1 MATPAQPPRLAVG
14 VFGVGLL
21 NTSVVNAFPFL
32 AGALIDAGGVSTAD
46 VGLLISLELTV
57 TAITALA
64 LSAPRLRVS
73 PRNVGLMGCAAF
85 ALGNLLAAGTLSPEG
100 VPLAIARLV
109 AGFGGGLGLAAAGRA
124 VALASSPARL
134 SAAAAIV
141 LSVIGG
147 AVALC
152 AGALVAGGGYADA
165 CLLLAT
171 LALAAAP
178 FVLVLPGAPPTQAG
192 PEPGRSPIAWRKAS
206 PLLCATTLTFLAS
219 GSIWSYC
226 ERIGLAAGMS
236 HRDVTT
242 AVGLSALAGAAGG
255 WAAMAFSRNGRRF
268 LSAGAGVLLFGVSAC
283 ALALAS
289 APLAYVTALTTLSF
303 GFVFVLPF
311 LLGCAVEIDPSGGLA
326 SATYG
331 AQILAG
337 AVAPFVGG
345 LTLLHGSFETLGLF
359 AALAS
364 ALALG
369 GLVIAARAGKP
380 ST

>member
-1 MATPAQPPRLAVG
+1 MTTSSQPPRLAVG

-32 AGALIDAGGVSTAD
+32 AGALIDAGGVSTAE
-46 VGLLISLELTV
+46 VGLLISLELIV
-57 TAITALA
+57 TAVTALA
-64 LSAPRLRVS
+64 LSAPRLRLS
-73 PRNVGLMGCAAF
+73 PRIVGLTGCAAF
-85 ALGNLLAAGTLSPEG
+85 ALGNLLAAESQGPA
-100 VPLAIARLV
+100 LAIARMV
-109 AGFGGGLGLAAAGRA
+109 AGLGGGLGLAAAGRA
-124 VALASSPARL
+124 IALASSPARL

-152 AGALVAGGGYADA
+152 AGALVAGGGYANA
-165 CLLLAT
+165 CLLLAA
-171 LALAAAP
+171 LAVAAAP
-178 FVLVLPGAPPTQAG
+178 FVLVLPGSPPTQAG

-206 PLLCATTLTFLAS
+206 PLLCATALTFLAS

-226 ERIGLAAGMS
+226 ERIGLAAGLS

-255 WAAMAFSRNGRRF
+255 WAAMAFSGNGRRF
-268 LSAGAGVLLFGVSAC
+268 LSAGAGVLLFGASAC

-311 LLGCAVEIDPSGGLA
+311 LLACAVDIDPSGGLA

-345 LTLLHGSFETLGLF
+345 LTLLHGSFETLGLL

-369 GLVIAARAGKP
+369 GLVLAARAGEP